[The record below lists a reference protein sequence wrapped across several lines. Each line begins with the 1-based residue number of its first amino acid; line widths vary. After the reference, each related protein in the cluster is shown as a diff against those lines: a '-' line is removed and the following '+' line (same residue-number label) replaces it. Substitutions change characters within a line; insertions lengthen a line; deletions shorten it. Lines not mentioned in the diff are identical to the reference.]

1 MKLGWLRHMGQS
13 VDSGFKATAVPTWGP
28 RIPPAIGN
36 SAVCLQNQLFVYI
49 NFAPCTI
56 ISCTYILSQNLDVSK
71 LAFTNVTNNFSFVS
85 AQILREI
92 KFGES
97 GP

>member
-36 SAVCLQNQLFVYI
+36 SAVLFLKSAVCLH
-49 NFAPCTI
+49 
-56 ISCTYILSQNLDVSK
+56 
-71 LAFTNVTNNFSFVS
+71 
-85 AQILREI
+85 
-92 KFGES
+92 
-97 GP
+97 

>member
-36 SAVCLQNQLFVYI
+36 SAVCLQSQLFVYI

-56 ISCTYILSQNLDVSK
+56 ISCTCILSQNLDVSK
-71 LAFTNVTNNFSFVS
+71 LAFN
-85 AQILREI
+85 QCYQ
-92 KFGES
+92 
-97 GP
+97 

>member
-1 MKLGWLRHMGQS
+1 MGQS

-49 NFAPCTI
+49 NFAPCTL
-56 ISCTYILSQNLDVSK
+56 ISCTYILAQNLDVSS
-71 LAFTNVTNNFSFVS
+71 LLLINVTTLLWSRNFQNVKLRLDFV
-85 AQILREI
+85 EI
-92 KFGES
+92 
-97 GP
+97 